1 MIARIKAHQS
11 CGSKVMIAFRSLRI
25 AVAVLVG
32 SSDQDT
38 RKSSAQADRSGP
50 GRWIAAA
57 LPGFA
62 LVAVS
67 VMLVTLFGFL
77 DAIHYRSI
85 RDFFTPDPTA
95 AAGVLGLAGGA
106 EGVTLSIV
114 IVAVVFGIQTTASR
128 YSPRVMGIFTQ
139 NPLNALVLSFALA
152 SILYTFLVRAEV
164 KVNYVPTWSVAA
176 CVVLALLNFA
186 ILLPYVGYIFEVMRA
201 ETLVSSIMRRAR
213 RELRAAAGGR
223 SSSRRR
229 SSLMTCIAQVT
240 DIAFG
245 SIQLGDM
252 PVCVLS
258 IEVLGQFLATDY
270 VPVKKKLGA
279 EWFKVGHLELP
290 GASDQI
296 LAEVNRA
303 GTWFTYTVM
312 SSFVDMVGLAPLHR
326 KEAVHAIA
334 VATRNVGV
342 AAIDAGDSEVAEL
355 CVRFFNTYLRSAI
368 NRSAP
373 TFASVIMNEYRRF
386 AIGALEWRSDLAIE
400 AAAHLLRY
408 GRHFDEAGMPATFGA
423 AAEDVAD
430 LAIEARAV
438 NPDVTHRLA
447 VLLVRNLL
455 DLIPSA
461 RAIGINGL
469 FKGVAKL
476 TFWAMAAD
484 QKDISRILVDGFA
497 AAPPDFVD
505 AALDRME
512 SMHSGLFWEVNERV
526 IAFDWVEKPLRDEIP
541 RLRAALRRAKAS
553 GHGLALELE
562 EPPPLVPD
570 LVQPPNAT
578 PAAGMPA
585 VAAPA
590 VSPPVA
596 SQTPL
601 QSAVEIRLSAEL
613 PTKTSATS

>member
-1 MIARIKAHQS
+1 VSAR
-11 CGSKVMIAFRSLRI
+11 
-25 AVAVLVG
+25 
-32 SSDQDT
+32 
-38 RKSSAQADRSGP
+38 QADRG
-50 GRWIAAA
+50 GVRAWIGAA

-67 VMLVTLFGFL
+67 VMLVVLFGFL
-77 DAIHYRSI
+77 DAIHYTSI
-85 RDFFTPDPTA
+85 KDFFTPDPTA
-95 AAGVLGLAGGA
+95 AAGTLGLAGGA
-106 EGVTLSIV
+106 EGVALSIV

-128 YSPRVMGIFTQ
+128 YSPRVMEIFTT

-152 SILYTFLVRAEV
+152 SILYTFLARAEV
-164 KVNYVPTWSVAA
+164 KVNYVPNWTVAA
-176 CVVLALLNFA
+176 AVILALLNFA

-201 ETLVSSIMRRAR
+201 ERLVGSIMRRAR
-213 RELRAAAGGR
+213 RQLRAAVSGR
-223 SSSRRR
+223 NSQRRR
-229 SSLMTCIAQVT
+229 SQLMTSIAQVT

-258 IEVLGQFLATDY
+258 IEVLGQFLAEDY
-270 VPVKKKLGA
+270 ITSKKKLA
-279 EWFKVGHLELP
+279 PEWFKVGHAELP

-296 LAEVNRA
+296 LTEVNRA
-303 GTWFTYTVM
+303 GTWFAYMVM
-312 SSFVDMVGLAPLHR
+312 SSFVDMVGLTPVHR

-334 VATRNVGV
+334 VATRNIGL
-342 AAIDAGDSEVAEL
+342 AAINVGEPESAEL
-355 CVRFFNTYLRSAI
+355 CMRFFNTYLRAAI

-386 AIGALEWRSDLAIE
+386 AIGALEWRSDIAIE

-430 LAIEARAV
+430 LAIEARARDPEV
-438 NPDVTHRLA
+438 AHRLA
-447 VLLVRNLL
+447 LLLVRNLL
-455 DLIPSA
+455 DLIPSG

-484 QKDISRILVDGFA
+484 QKDISRILVDGIA

-526 IAFDWVEKPLRDEIP
+526 IAFDWVEQPLRAEIP
-541 RLRAALRRAKAS
+541 RLRAALRRAKAT
-553 GHGLALELE
+553 GHGLTLELE
-562 EPPPLVPD
+562 AAPVVAPD
-570 LVQPPNAT
+570 LVQPAPI
-578 PAAGMPA
+578 
-585 VAAPA
+585 APA
-590 VSPPVA
+590 S
-596 SQTPL
+596 SSTPL
-601 QSAVEIRLSAEL
+601 QATAEL
-613 PTKTSATS
+613 PTGSKAAP